1 MKIREDKAYKGTSC
15 SKGAQETLDKIIDI
29 AEKYIKESEENNE

>member
-1 MKIREDKAYKGTSC
+1 MKIREEKNYIETSYCKGI
-15 SKGAQETLDKIIDI
+15 QETLDKIIDI